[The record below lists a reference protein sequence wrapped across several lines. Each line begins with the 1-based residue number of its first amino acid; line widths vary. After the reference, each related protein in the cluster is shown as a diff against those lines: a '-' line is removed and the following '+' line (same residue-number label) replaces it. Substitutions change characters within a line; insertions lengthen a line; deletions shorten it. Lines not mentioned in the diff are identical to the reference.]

1 MFRCK
6 MINFLFKIFPL
17 KIWQDFLIRHHIQK
31 CTVCQ
36 REMANVEEIK
46 PFLTQESDVEG
57 LEGLWPS
64 IKARLGEE
72 KRKERL
78 SFWTRLRW
86 ATGVAGVLVAFVV
99 GIWLYS
105 IFSSEKGPSE
115 ENLVETFQINYI
127 NVGNKPAR
135 AYIFWPHDSKM
146 IIIWAEKNI

>member
-17 KIWQDFLIRHHIQK
+17 KIWQDFLIRRHIQK

-36 REMANVEEIK
+36 SEMANVEETK
-46 PFLTQESDVEG
+46 PFLIQESDVEG

-64 IKARLGEE
+64 VKARLSDG

-78 SFWTRLRW
+78 SFWPRLRW
-86 ATGVAGVLVAFVV
+86 AVGVAGVLVAFVV

-105 IFSSEKGPSE
+105 IFTSEKGPSE
-115 ENLVETFQINYI
+115 ENLVEKFQINYI
-127 NVGNKPAR
+127 NVENKPAR
-135 AYIFWPHDSKM
+135 AYIFWPYDSKM